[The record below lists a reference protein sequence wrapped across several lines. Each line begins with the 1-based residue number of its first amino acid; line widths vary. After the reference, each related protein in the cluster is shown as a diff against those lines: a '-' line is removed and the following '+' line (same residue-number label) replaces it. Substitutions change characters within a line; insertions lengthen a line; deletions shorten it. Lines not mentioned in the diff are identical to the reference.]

1 MEVMVYTFERTEGG
15 GIIVCLDPNKDD
27 TIIKIIGSIESNWL
41 NGGCDSQNGNIIIKL
56 FNGDY
61 FGFNPSS
68 FNNFLCTKF
77 SKDDIQSLA
86 QGMYDGSLDT
96 EGYSIVGIDIVVK

>member
-1 MEVMVYTFERTEGG
+1 MEVLVYTFRTKDSGV
-15 GIIVCLDPNKDD
+15 IICLDANKDD
-27 TIIKIIGSIESNWL
+27 IIIKIIGSIESNWL

-68 FNNFLCTKF
+68 FNNFLCTKVT
-77 SKDDIQSLA
+77 KDEVQSFA
-86 QGMYDGSLDT
+86 QSMHDGET
-96 EGYSIVGIDIVVK
+96 NIEGFTLVGIDLVE

>member
-1 MEVMVYTFERTEGG
+1 MNVLVYTFRKKDSGVL
-15 GIIVCLDPNKDD
+15 VCLDANKDD

-61 FGFNPSS
+61 YGFNPSS
-68 FNNFLCTKF
+68 FDSFLCTKF
-77 SKDDIQSLA
+77 AKTDIETLA
-86 QGMYDGSLDT
+86 QAMYDGKPGM
-96 EGYSIVGIDIVVK
+96 EGYSIVGIDLVV

>member
-1 MEVMVYTFERTEGG
+1 MEVLVYTFRKKDSGV
-15 GIIVCLDPNKDD
+15 IVCLDANKDN

-68 FNNFLCTKF
+68 YNSFLCTKF

-86 QGMYDGSLDT
+86 KGMYDGSSDMK
-96 EGYSIVGIDIVVK
+96 GYSIVGIDIVVK

>member
-1 MEVMVYTFERTEGG
+1 MEVLAYTFRTKDS

-27 TIIKIIGSIESNWL
+27 VIIKIIGSIESNWL

-68 FNNFLCTKF
+68 FDRFLCTKVT
-77 SKDDIQSLA
+77 KDEVQSLA
-86 QGMYDGSLDT
+86 QGIHNGSLDMA
-96 EGYSIVGIDIVVK
+96 GYSIVGIDLVG

>member
-1 MEVMVYTFERTEGG
+1 MEVLVYTFRTKDGG
-15 GIIVCLDPNKDD
+15 VIVCLDANKDN

-68 FNNFLCTKF
+68 FNRFVCTKF

-86 QGMYDGSLDT
+86 QGIHDGSLDA
-96 EGYSIVGIDIVVK
+96 EGYSIVGIDLV

>member
-1 MEVMVYTFERTEGG
+1 MEVMVYTFRTKDGG
-15 GIIVCLDPNKDD
+15 VIVCLDANKDD

-68 FNNFLCTKF
+68 FNGFLSQETTKEEMVALN
-77 SKDDIQSLA
+77 KAMADGDIDS
-86 QGMYDGSLDT
+86 QGIKLIGMDGL
-96 EGYSIVGIDIVVK
+96 E

>member
-1 MEVMVYTFERTEGG
+1 MEVLVYTFRTKDS
-15 GIIVCLDPNKDD
+15 GIIVCLDPNKDN
-27 TIIKIIGSIESNWL
+27 INKIIESIESNWL

-68 FNNFLCTKF
+68 FNRFLCTKVT
-77 SKDDIQSLA
+77 KDEVQSLA
-86 QGMYDGSLDT
+86 QGIHNGSLDT
-96 EGYSIVGIDIVVK
+96 EGYSIVGIDLVG

>member
-1 MEVMVYTFERTEGG
+1 MEVLVYTFRTKDS
-15 GIIVCLDPNKDD
+15 GIIVCLDPNKDN
-27 TIIKIIGSIESNWL
+27 INKIIESIESNWL

-68 FNNFLCTKF
+68 FNNFLCTKVT
-77 SKDDIQSLA
+77 KDEVQSLA
-86 QGMYDGSLDT
+86 QGIHDGSLDT
-96 EGYSIVGIDIVVK
+96 EGYSIVGIDLVG

>member
-1 MEVMVYTFERTEGG
+1 MEVLVYTFRKKDSGV
-15 GIIVCLDPNKDD
+15 IVCLDPNKDN
-27 TIIKIIGSIESNWL
+27 INKIIESIESNWL

-68 FNNFLCTKF
+68 FNNFLSTKV
-77 SKDDIQSLA
+77 SKDEVQSLA
-86 QGMYDGSLDT
+86 QGIHDGSLDT
-96 EGYSIVGIDIVVK
+96 EGYSIVGIDLVG

>member
-1 MEVMVYTFERTEGG
+1 MEVLVYTFRTKDSGV
-15 GIIVCLDPNKDD
+15 IVCLDANKDD
-27 TIIKIIGSIESNWL
+27 IIIKIIGSIESNWL

-68 FNNFLCTKF
+68 FNNFVCTKVT
-77 SKDDIQSLA
+77 KDEVQSLA
-86 QGMYDGSLDT
+86 QGIHDGSLDT
-96 EGYSIVGIDIVVK
+96 EGYSIVGIDLVG

>member
-1 MEVMVYTFERTEGG
+1 MEVLVYTFRTKDG
-15 GIIVCLDPNKDD
+15 GIIVCLDANKDD
-27 TIIKIIGSIESNWL
+27 IIIKIIGSIESNWL

-77 SKDDIQSLA
+77 SKDDVQSLA

-96 EGYSIVGIDIVVK
+96 EGCSIVGIDIVVK

>member
-1 MEVMVYTFERTEGG
+1 MEVLVYTFRTKDG
-15 GIIVCLDPNKDD
+15 GIIVCLDYTEED
-27 TIIKIIGSIESNWL
+27 IINKIIGSIESNWL

-68 FNNFLCTKF
+68 FNSFLCK
-77 SKDDIQSLA
+77 KAAKADIETLA
-86 QGMYDGSLDT
+86 QSIYDGSFGKK
-96 EGYSIVGIDIVVK
+96 GYSIVGIDLVG

>member
-1 MEVMVYTFERTEGG
+1 MEVLVYTFRTKDG
-15 GIIVCLDPNKDD
+15 GIIVCLDYTEED
-27 TIIKIIGSIESNWL
+27 IINKIIGSIESNWL

-68 FNNFLCTKF
+68 FNNFLCTKV
-77 SKDDIQSLA
+77 SKDEIQSLA
-86 QGMYDGSLDT
+86 QDMYDGSSDMK
-96 EGYSIVGIDIVVK
+96 GYSIVGIDLVG

>member
-1 MEVMVYTFERTEGG
+1 MEVLVYTFRTKDG
-15 GIIVCLDPNKDD
+15 GIIICLDANNDD
-27 TIIKIIGSIESNWL
+27 IIFKIIGSIESNWL

-68 FNNFLCTKF
+68 FNNFLCTKV
-77 SKDDIQSLA
+77 SKDKVQSLA
-86 QGMYDGSLDT
+86 QGIHDGSLDT
-96 EGYSIVGIDIVVK
+96 EGYSIVGIDLVG

>member
-1 MEVMVYTFERTEGG
+1 MEVLVYTFRTKDG
-15 GIIVCLDPNKDD
+15 GIIVCLDANKDD
-27 TIIKIIGSIESNWL
+27 IIIKIIGSIESNWL

-77 SKDDIQSLA
+77 SKDNIQSLA
-86 QGMYDGSLDT
+86 KDIRDGSLDT
-96 EGYSIVGIDIVVK
+96 EGYSIVGIDIVV